1 MSLSEEKIIIL
12 KMLEEGKISS
22 EEAEKLLEALENNNK
37 KSSKEPYSRPY
48 NFQDEVTVI
57 REKLNAW
64 KNDVKN
70 TYNQND
76 FDKTMD
82 DFAHKAEK
90 VGKTVASTTVG
101 IVDKVVDYVGS
112 FVDTNS
118 FNFFSKYTPVDIKKE
133 TAVHE
138 RMNLVFEGM
147 NGHISVKKHS
157 GDKLIIN
164 SRIRGPE
171 NTPESVLRFG
181 SDDNA
186 ISLTLFNPANI
197 SISHEILLPDIK
209 FNSIKLSTVNGR
221 IYAEN
226 SISET
231 FEAITK
237 NSHIELMGL
246 QSEKISASTKNA
258 RIELSYLNCKEITV
272 DTTNANIEVKHI
284 KTANLTASTVTGKVV
299 YENIQNID
307 NSANLYLKIKTA
319 HGGIKINMNDV
330 ENRGFSIK
338 AKTTNGSINLL
349 VPDLVYKSA
358 DSQNHRSHVVIAD
371 SQNLDDFSQKVYID
385 AETQNSYIEIVK

>member
-1 MSLSEEKIIIL
+1 MSLSEEKIVIL
-12 KMLEEGKISS
+12 KMLEEGKITS
-22 EEAEKLLEALENNNK
+22 EEAEKLLDALENNNK

-64 KNDVKN
+64 KKDVKN
-70 TYNQND
+70 SYSQKD

-90 VGKTVASTTVG
+90 VGKTVANTTVG

-112 FVDTNS
+112 LVDTNS
-118 FNFFSKYTPVDIKKE
+118 FNFFSRYTPVDIKKE
-133 TAVHE
+133 TEVHDGT
-138 RMNLVFEGM
+138 NLVVEGI
-147 NGHISVKKHS
+147 NGHISVKRYS
-157 GDKLIIN
+157 GDKIIVN

-171 NTPESVLRFG
+171 NTPETVLRFSEAENTIG
-181 SDDNA
+181 
-186 ISLTLFNPANI
+186 LTLVNPANI
-197 SISHEILLPDIK
+197 SITHEILLPGIK
-209 FNSIKLSTVNGR
+209 FGSIKLTTVNGR

-231 FEAITK
+231 FEAATK

-258 RIELSYLNCKEITV
+258 RIELRYLNCKEIIA
-272 DTTNANIEVKHI
+272 DTSNANVDVRHI
-284 KTANLTASTVTGKVV
+284 KTVNLSASAVNGKIVC
-299 YENIQNID
+299 ENIQNID
-307 NSANLYLKIKTA
+307 NSDDLYLKLKTSQ
-319 HGGIKINMNDV
+319 GGIKINMNDV
-330 ENRGFSIK
+330 DNRGYAIK

-358 DSQNHRSHVVIAD
+358 DNQNHRSHVVIAD
-371 SQNLDDFSQKVYID
+371 SQNLDNYGQKVYID